1 MNLLLDFGINMVMVM
16 LLAAT
21 IFYCWLLNKRIQV
34 LQDSKSD
41 LAKLLNQFDHSTLK
55 ATESIAALQVASKKI
70 GETIQAR
77 IEKANYVMDD
87 LNYMVERASKAADQ
101 MEAGI
106 AIARQKDKLAKHS
119 VNEPE
124 QEPAVVKLPSASTNN
139 SQYIAKTKPISSL
152 QTPETLSQAINLAE
166 MVLGEPLTPSKIKS
180 AKPSA
185 NGKNK
190 GKPNNT
196 LSSLQ
201 ALIEK
206 VAERRSDPVLR
217 SNQKTMSN
225 NGAGKHR
232 SQSEEDLLE
241 ALRYNSKV

>member
-1 MNLLLDFGINMVMVM
+1 MNMVIDFGINIVMAL

-41 LAKLLNQFDHSTLK
+41 LAKLLNRFDQSTLK
-55 ATESIAALQVASKKI
+55 AAESIHALQTASKKI
-70 GETIQAR
+70 GETIQGR

-87 LNYMVERASKAADQ
+87 LSYMIDRASKAADQ

-106 AIARQKDKLAKHS
+106 AIARQKDKLAKNE
-119 VNEPE
+119 VAEPE
-124 QEPAVVKLPSASTNN
+124 KIIRPEPATPKSQPVKESIPAILTASEQNPQ
-139 SQYIAKTKPISSL
+139 S
-152 QTPETLSQAINLAE
+152 LSQAINLAE
-166 MVLGEPLTPSKIKS
+166 MVLGGEGT
-180 AKPSA
+180 AKTKVT
-185 NGKNK
+185 NGKDK
-190 GKPNNT
+190 SGNT

-217 SNQKTMSN
+217 PNQKPARRQT
-225 NGAGKHR
+225 GKQR
-232 SQSEEDLLE
+232 SQSEQELLE
-241 ALRYNSKV
+241 AIRVNSKV